1 VAERVSFPESA
12 AFWLGIGGGV
22 GVLGAFPLFTG
33 IAQTEVGED
42 LWSNR
47 WFVSGIV
54 MAALGMVALLWSLV
68 LFLAHHHAQA
78 HAAEQPAA
86 HERRNWVAPAEL
98 GAYLAALNR
107 TMEEHGFGNNPGLPA
122 PERSP
127 QEPPP
132 KSEPH
137 QMGRQEELKLRSALR
152 AVGYELDNTIAT
164 YGEAMRTG
172 RLWKGW
178 EGPRVSAWKKHRS
191 ALSDAIPIPHFELL
205 EDAYSH
211 IGRLNTRRGG
221 ASLSWIAGR
230 HEAAM
235 VINSSDGLDEAV
247 LAVTAAR
254 QGIRQLLRQT

>member
-1 VAERVSFPESA
+1 MSA
-12 AFWLGIGGGV
+12 IAAIPLAV
-22 GVLGAFPLFTG
+22 GV
-33 IAQTEVGED
+33 AQREGDTS
-42 LWSNR
+42 LWSNG
-47 WFVSGIV
+47 WFRLSFG
-54 MAALGMVALLWSLV
+54 MAACGMLAVGWSLV
-68 LFLAHHHAQA
+68 LFLAHRHAQV
-78 HAAEQPAA
+78 HAARQPAA
-86 HERRNWVAPAEL
+86 HERRNWVPAADL
-98 GAYLAALNR
+98 GVYLDTINR
-107 TMEEHGFGNNPGLPA
+107 TMEEHGFGANPGLPVA
-122 PERSP
+122 EPSP
-127 QEPPP
+127 QESPP
-132 KSEPH
+132 KNEPP
-137 QMGRQEELKLRSALR
+137 QMDRQEELKLRSALR
-152 AVGYELDNTIAT
+152 AVGNELDNTIAT

-254 QGIRQLLRQT
+254 QGVRELLRHRDDPRQ